1 MMRVLAKILVIFL
14 FSQNIFAQ
22 NYKIDDGFYTGFDPT
37 KIDESKFEIDASKN
51 KEEIPVEGKL
61 YGYKFGGGGFFIAPE
76 AMRQLGFQNKNLNLD
91 NSSNQNLQSIDYS
104 LKANIGYEFNDKFS
118 SFISYNL
125 GDISLNPAARNAKL
139 TQNSNSLGV
148 GSQIKLADDF
158 IVRVTYSQQQ
168 VDDFTNSQN
177 RLQSDIIRFGTSIN
191 F

>member
-1 MMRVLAKILVIFL
+1 M
-14 FSQNIFAQ
+14 
-22 NYKIDDGFYTGFDPT
+22 
-37 KIDESKFEIDASKN
+37 
-51 KEEIPVEGKL
+51 
-61 YGYKFGGGGFFIAPE
+61 
-76 AMRQLGFQNKNLNLD
+76 
-91 NSSNQNLQSIDYS
+91 
-104 LKANIGYEFNDKFS
+104 
-118 SFISYNL
+118 

-191 F
+191 FNFMSANKEKKKQTLGEEITSKDLPSINVGDLIKKVAALFLECCRRLVQD